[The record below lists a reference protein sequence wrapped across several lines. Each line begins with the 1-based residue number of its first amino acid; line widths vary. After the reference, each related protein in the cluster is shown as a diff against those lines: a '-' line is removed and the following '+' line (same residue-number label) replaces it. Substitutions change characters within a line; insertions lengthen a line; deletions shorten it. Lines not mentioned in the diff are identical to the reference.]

1 MGNLSE
7 NLVFQEFVANELG
20 INLLEFTLETKF
32 RELTIWSSLNALYL
46 MTRIS
51 EEVEVFISAAE
62 IASCSTF
69 SDIHHLIQEKI
80 NGNQ

>member
-7 NLVFQEFVANELG
+7 NQVFHEFVAKELG
-20 INLLEFTLETKF
+20 INSADFNLETKF

-51 EEVEVFISAAE
+51 EEEEVFISAAE

-69 SDIHHLIQEKI
+69 SDIHRLIQKKI

>member
-7 NLVFQEFVANELG
+7 NHVFHEFIAKELG
-20 INLLEFTLETKF
+20 INSTDFTLDSKF

-51 EEVEVFISAAE
+51 EEENVFISAAE
-62 IASCSTF
+62 IASCTTF
-69 SDIHHLIQEKI
+69 NDILKLIQEKI

>member
-1 MGNLSE
+1 M
-7 NLVFQEFVANELG
+7 FQEFVAKELG
-20 INLLEFTLETKF
+20 INVLDLNLDTKF
-32 RELTIWSSLNALYL
+32 RELTVWSSLNALYL

-51 EEVEVFISAAE
+51 EEEGVFISAAE

-69 SDIHHLIQEKI
+69 SDIHQLILVKI

>member
-7 NLVFQEFVANELG
+7 SLVFQEFVANELG
-20 INLLEFTLETKF
+20 INCSDFTLETKF

-51 EEVEVFISAAE
+51 EEEEVFISAAE

>member
-7 NLVFQEFVANELG
+7 SQVFQEFVAKELG
-20 INLLEFTLETKF
+20 INVLDFNLETKF
-32 RELTIWSSLNALYL
+32 RELTVWSSLNALYL

-51 EEVEVFISAAE
+51 EEADVFISAAE

-69 SDIHHLIQEKI
+69 TDIHHLIQEKI